1 MDSSASSG
9 IDHATDSVDH
19 NRQDKDC
26 GGRGVDVGVAVA
38 VQALTHQI
46 AQQGAQDA
54 EEHAQQSARRAP
66 GGNAGHG
73 GQPGGQENVMGR
85 GRGEAGLGEDQRD
98 SRKAEA
104 HDREDAERGGKLIL
118 VQERGDEAHHN
129 ADAAAQYHVIDEALP
144 GGKPLALSGAGVLA
158 GQAGLA
164 EGQTGDNRQN
174 EDGDAGQV
182 GGGGAGAADDEGFL
196 SLQCFR

>member
-1 MDSSASSG
+1 MK
-9 IDHATDSVDH
+9 I
-19 NRQDKDC
+19 
-26 GGRGVDVGVAVA
+26 
-38 VQALTHQI
+38 
-46 AQQGAQDA
+46 
-54 EEHAQQSARRAP
+54 
-66 GGNAGHG
+66 
-73 GQPGGQENVMGR
+73 
-85 GRGEAGLGEDQRD
+85 

-118 VQERGDEAHHN
+118 VQECGDEAHHN

-144 GGKPLALSGAGVLA
+144 GGEPLALSGAGVLA

-182 GGGGAGAADDEGFL
+182 GGGGAGAADDGQQAWEMMNE
-196 SLQCFR
+196 LQPDLVVSRKAVYPRSG